1 VLHEKKGGYANN
13 IRAVRGLAAKAEAEG
28 VQIAA
33 GVRVTGFGISGN
45 AVTSVETD
53 QGAVAC
59 DQLVIAAGPWIR
71 DLWAWLDLPD
81 TITAAEPGGTG
92 ETARPMWTYW
102 ALQEGTLAIE
112 PAEFTDNRG
121 AFPPVTHVDSDVP
134 LYDDISGDLIT
145 DQMWGIYY
153 KPDFYFA
160 GLQGGSSPYVVGK
173 PPGPWPSTRT
183 ARRAPSTR
191 CPMTSSGC
199 GRRAWR
205 TATRGSRE
213 AAPLPARPD
222 RRDRRLH
229 PRTAS
234 PSSTCSI
241 RTPT

>member
-92 ETARPMWTYW
+92 ETRP
-102 ALQEGTLAIE
+102 ADVDLL
-112 PAEFTDNRG
+112 G
-121 AFPPVTHVDSDVP
+121 AAGGHA
-134 LYDDISGDLIT
+134 GDR
-145 DQMWGIYY
+145 
-153 KPDFYFA
+153 A
-160 GLQGGSSPYVVGK
+160 GRVHRQP
-173 PPGPWPSTRT
+173 
-183 ARRAPSTR
+183 RR
-191 CPMTSSGC
+191 
-199 GRRAWR
+199 
-205 TATRGSRE
+205 
-213 AAPLPARPD
+213 LPAR
-222 RRDRRLH
+222 H
-229 PRTAS
+229 PRGLRRAAV
-234 PSSTCSI
+234 
-241 RTPT
+241 